1 MKNHVYCF
9 SDEMFQMISLAMLFS
24 NDEKEETIELSRLK
38 QHYRTLCLRKME
50 ASINK
55 TSCSDTFISEKTMG
69 LYNKCL
75 SDMNKLAQMQAAMF
89 QGPPKR
95 LQ

>member
-1 MKNHVYCF
+1 
-9 SDEMFQMISLAMLFS
+9 MFQMISLAMLFS
-24 NDEKEETIELSRLK
+24 NNENEETIELSRLEK
-38 QHYRTLCLRKME
+38 HYKTLCLRKIE
-50 ASINK
+50 TSINK
-55 TSCSDTFISEKTMG
+55 NPDTNTFISEKTMG